1 MSDLRGYP
9 AITPARSTGVGPVG
23 LHASRDGAL
32 YVANW
37 FDAMTMEGRMYV
49 ANGGS
54 VTTPITFGAGSIDST
69 EPDLF
74 VSVPSS
80 AMVIPVEIRAKIEA
94 FGTTA
99 IYECMAATGTGGS
112 AGTQTS
118 VTPTN
123 LRTDA
128 PNTSSCT
135 IGVASDADATYMTT
149 NVSEFWRGGL
159 AKAVTIAT
167 ADDDSSNP
175 LEDWVWN
182 RMLVGTGPIMNGT
195 SQLAA
200 FYAAQASTGF
210 IIFTY
215 AELPSEMVI

>member
-1 MSDLRGYP
+1 MTDIRVFP
-9 AITPARSTGVGPVG
+9 TITPGRTTGTSPQGVHGTRSGEI
-23 LHASRDGAL
+23 

-37 FDAMTMEGRMYV
+37 FDAVAMEGRMFV

-54 VTTPITFGAGSIDST
+54 VTTPITFGAGTIDTT

-80 AMVIPVEIRAKIEA
+80 ALVMPVQLRAHLEA
-94 FGTTA
+94 YGSAA
-99 IYECMAATGTGGS
+99 IFEYMASTGTGGA

-123 LRTDA
+123 LRSDA
-128 PNTSSCT
+128 PVTSTCT
-135 IGVASDADATYMTT
+135 IGAASNADATYMTT
-149 NVSEFWRGGL
+149 NVAEFWRGGIQEV
-159 AKAVTIAT
+159 ATIAS
-167 ADDDSSNP
+167 ADDASPVTGSSW
-175 LEDWVWN
+175 EWN
-182 RMLVGTGPIMNGT
+182 RIVAGTGPIMNGT

-200 FYAAQASTGF
+200 FFASQASTGF
-210 IIFTY
+210 IVFVY